1 MIYVLMLVLAVIIDL
16 LIGDP
21 PNALHP
27 VAWMGWV
34 IGRLEKIGLR
44 LGKGGQFFFGA
55 FMTLV
60 TAGGAG
66 IIVWVA
72 FYYLAIGVDN
82 VGGAMI
88 FVYPIVGALALKS
101 TFSIRGLRET
111 AKQVR
116 TLLGNE
122 DLTQVR
128 YELRALVSRD
138 ATNLSRP
145 QIVSAAVE
153 SVAEGLCDSV
163 VAPIFYFIILGV
175 FGPLGLPGA
184 FVYRAVNTADA
195 MIGYHGEYEYLGKF
209 AARLDDVLNFIPA
222 RLAATLLIVAAWLRG
237 AGGRAVDVTSS
248 DHKKTESPNAGWP
261 MAAMAGAL
269 DVKLE
274 KPGHYRLGNKKA
286 KGKLTPE
293 TIGYALSL
301 FSGATGVWL
310 ILSLLWLGVWYGF

>member
-1 MIYVLMLVLAVIIDL
+1 MIDLLMFVLAVVIDL
-16 LIGDP
+16 AIGDP

-34 IGRLEKIGLR
+34 IGKLETIGLR
-44 LGKGGQFFFGA
+44 LGKGAQLVFGA
-55 FMTLV
+55 FITLF
-60 TAGGAG
+60 TAGLAG
-66 IIVWVA
+66 VVVWVG
-72 FYYLAIGVDN
+72 FHYLAVGVDA

-101 TFSIRGLRET
+101 TFTISGLRAT

-116 TLLGNE
+116 KLLDNE

-128 YELRALVSRD
+128 QELRALVSRD
-138 ATNLSRP
+138 ASNLSRS

-163 VAPIFYFIILGV
+163 VAPIFYFII
-175 FGPLGLPGA
+175 FGLPGA
-184 FVYRAVNTADA
+184 FVYRAINTADA
-195 MIGYHGEYEYLGKF
+195 MIGYHGKHEYLGKF

-222 RLAATLLIVAAWLRG
+222 RIAALLLIIAAWLRG
-237 AGGRAVDVTSS
+237 VGGRATQVASN

-274 KPGHYRLGNKKA
+274 KPGHYRLGDTKA
-286 KGKLTPE
+286 KGKLVPD
-293 TIGYALSL
+293 TIGAALSV
-301 FSGATGVWL
+301 FYGAAGLWL
-310 ILSLLWLGVWYGF
+310 LISVLWLGVWYAL